1 MEEKLNKSVVN
12 FDHVYFSYGD
22 VPVLTDVTFD
32 VAAGDFVGIIGPNGG
47 GKTTLLKLLMGFL
60 TPDSGSIRLFGKGPE
75 ETRDRV
81 GYVPQNLRY
90 DREFPIS
97 VTEVV
102 LSGLLS
108 HLPWYGRFSGK
119 DKVAAMEALDKVGML
134 PFKDRHIGA
143 LSGGQMQRVLIARA
157 LVSQPQLLLL
167 DEPTAN
173 VDPQA
178 QTDILAILKALSG
191 DVTILMVT
199 HDLRESINVVERI
212 IIVQNA
218 VTTYASKEVCEH
230 FALGLYHAPLLFTQ
244 ESADPCC
251 QLQVKKEKDEK

>member
-1 MEEKLNKSVVN
+1 MKSAEKKIIVKFDDVN
-12 FDHVYFSYGD
+12 FAYGD
-22 VPVLTDVTFD
+22 VPALTDVSFE
-32 VAAGDFVGIIGPNGG
+32 VFAGEFMGIIGPNGG

-60 TPDSGSIRLFGKGPE
+60 SPQSGTISLFGKDPDAM
-75 ETRDRV
+75 RQHV

-90 DREFPIS
+90 DRQFPIS
-97 VTEVV
+97 VMEVV

-108 HLPWYGRFSGK
+108 HLPWYGRFSGE
-119 DKVAAMEALDKVGML
+119 DKKAAMEALNKVGML

-157 LVSQPQLLLL
+157 LVSKPALLLL

-178 QTDILAILKALSG
+178 QTDILSILKALAG
-191 DVTILMVT
+191 DVTLLMVT
-199 HDLRESINVVERI
+199 HDLRESIHVVERI
-212 IIVQNA
+212 ICVQNT

-230 FALGLYHAPLLFTQ
+230 FALGLYHAPLLFPE
-244 ESADPCC
+244 ESKDPCC
-251 QLQVKKEKDEK
+251 QLQVKKDEGEK